1 MDEKCWSLHSLQR
14 FLAFFDRTGKGQW
27 RKKTS
32 MRVRKRLSQS
42 VNDKNGLERMSCVIT
57 RGKREAFAL
66 GSPSSLFLVFLFC
79 RGKAGKNEILAG
91 ENVNC
96 FWLELREKKRISLR
110 PVFPPSKKQLRI
122 IRFSL
127 LSRIEATLLLLQ
139 LSVRF
144 FDNNFR

>member
-1 MDEKCWSLHSLQR
+1 
-14 FLAFFDRTGKGQW
+14 
-27 RKKTS
+27 

-91 ENVNC
+91 EHVNC
-96 FWLELREKKRISLR
+96 FWLELREKKTHFLAASL
-110 PVFPPSKKQLRI
+110 PSKQEATTYNKVFP
-122 IRFSL
+122 
-127 LSRIEATLLLLQ
+127 T
-139 LSVRF
+139 
-144 FDNNFR
+144 